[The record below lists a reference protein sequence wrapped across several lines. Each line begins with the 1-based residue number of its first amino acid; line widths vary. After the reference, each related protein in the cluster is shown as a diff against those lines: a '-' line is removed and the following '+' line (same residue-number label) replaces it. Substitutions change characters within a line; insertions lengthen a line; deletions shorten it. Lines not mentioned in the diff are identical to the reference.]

1 MAILAAAL
9 AATWVQWYGLWPSPG
24 VLAATAIL
32 ACFALLGDALSV
44 RVSGQAEVGTWD
56 IALVLAVAAV
66 GPSWAALAAV
76 PAALFVG
83 GRDGL
88 RSAYEVAKSV
98 CIVYPAGVAFYAV
111 SEPLLL
117 GGGANPAA
125 VFYGTLAAGVT
136 LIAANEA
143 INCGM
148 FWVKYRQPLRE
159 TWEEVM
165 RPYLASDAANVLTAA
180 LGALA
185 LIVYGP
191 VAAVVVVA
199 GAVIS
204 RTLVDRSRGQGAK
217 IREQGER
224 IESLER
230 ALTAS
235 NTAFGTMIVLEL
247 GRKNGYT
254 HRHAAATAVYA
265 HDLAQEM
272 GLGEIRAERLR
283 MAGLLHDVGL
293 FGLPEE
299 LLLATGKPNSVAQHR
314 LAEHPVRGER
324 AIAAVPEFRE
334 MASWVRWHH
343 ERPDGR
349 GYPDKL
355 RGPWIPPEAKILSV
369 AQAYAASIL
378 DKSSRPG
385 VGSVKARELLVKGI
399 DAEFDGPAVK
409 AFLRILETES
419 MGYRMADDFRFLF
432 PDPEG
437 AALSE
442 SADVG
447 ER

>member
-1 MAILAAAL
+1 MREWRAMDAGTVPDGPNSGPLDLRTYVGALAILAAAL

-24 VLAATAIL
+24 VLVATAVL

-235 NTAFGTMIVLEL
+235 NTAFGTMIVFRVGTQERLHPPSRGGHCRL
-247 GRKNGYT
+247 RSRLDPGDGSGRDPRRTTANGRAPARCRT
-254 HRHAAATAVYA
+254 LRPTGRVVASHRQAQFRRPASSRRAPGARGEGHSRSAGVPGDGFVGEVAPREAGRQGLPGQAERSLDTARGE
-265 HDLAQEM
+265 DTLRRP
-272 GLGEIRAERLR
+272 GLRGFNPGRAEPTR
-283 MAGLLHDVGL
+283 
-293 FGLPEE
+293 
-299 LLLATGKPNSVAQHR
+299 
-314 LAEHPVRGER
+314 
-324 AIAAVPEFRE
+324 
-334 MASWVRWHH
+334 
-343 ERPDGR
+343 
-349 GYPDKL
+349 
-355 RGPWIPPEAKILSV
+355 
-369 AQAYAASIL
+369 
-378 DKSSRPG
+378 SRT
-385 VGSVKARELLVKGI
+385 RQ
-399 DAEFDGPAVK
+399 
-409 AFLRILETES
+409 
-419 MGYRMADDFRFLF
+419 
-432 PDPEG
+432 G
-437 AALSE
+437 A
-442 SADVG
+442 
-447 ER
+447 